1 MIGEARMMSDTPV
14 IKRIRLVR
22 LTIFAAILCLRS
34 PVVAQVQESPAWADT
49 FVSRLAALALM
60 QSLNADILSSPSA
73 TLSLEKWCRD
83 HKLATEPKIV
93 ARSIRNGI
101 KAPATEQRRRLQI
114 NDEEPVKYRRV
125 QLRCGDKILSEAE
138 NWYVPSR
145 LTEEMNRLL
154 DTSETPFGKV
164 VQPLGPYRQ
173 TFAVKIL
180 WSPLPEGWELEPP
193 RNSLRATNQL
203 LAIPDALFEHRA
215 LLYSREHK
223 PFAEV
228 YEIYQRQILAF
239 PQPRAY

>member
-1 MIGEARMMSDTPV
+1 MNDKPV
-14 IKRIRLVR
+14 IKRMRPVL
-22 LTIFAAILCLRS
+22 LTIFAAILCLCL
-34 PVVAQVQESPAWADT
+34 PVAAQVQESPTWPDT

-73 TLSLEKWCRD
+73 TLTLEKWCRD
-83 HKLATEPKIV
+83 HKLTREPKIV
-93 ARSIRNGI
+93 AHSIKNGV
-101 KAPATEQRRRLQI
+101 KAPTPEQRRRLQI
-114 NDEEPVKYRRV
+114 NDEEQVKYRKV
-125 QLRCGDKILSEAE
+125 QLRCGDKVLSEAE

-145 LTEEMNRLL
+145 LTGEMNRIL
-154 DTSETPFGKV
+154 DTSETPFGKA

-173 TFAVKIL
+173 TFAVKLL
-180 WSPLPEGWELEPP
+180 WSPLPEGWELESP
-193 RNSLRATNQL
+193 RNLPRATKQL
-203 LAIPDALFEHRA
+203 LAIPAALFEHRA